1 MEREKLIRDDFPV
14 SPEGDGFDRASVTAH
29 LSAVAAHVAALE
41 SQINALEVE
50 RDALRR
56 RLGAVSPDEPP
67 TGSHPVPFT
76 RTGPPRG
83 PGARVNVLP
92 ENGHRAGSRFGR
104 VTRRA
109 NPEEEPGGTEEVR
122 PERAA
127 RAGSASGNDE
137 VAARLTASTLAL
149 EGADRET
156 IRQRLDSEYELTD
169 ADGLLDDVL
178 ARLA

>member
-41 SQINALEVE
+41 SEITALEVE
-50 RDALRR
+50 REALRR
-56 RLGAVSPDEPP
+56 RLGAISPDEPP

-83 PGARVNVLP
+83 PGARVDVLP
-92 ENGHRAGSRFGR
+92 ENGHRAGSRFGK
-104 VTRRA
+104 VTRRS
-109 NPEEEPGGTEEVR
+109 
-122 PERAA
+122 
-127 RAGSASGNDE
+127 RAGRNRPRAEEAEPESQQAEAPSGNDE

-156 IRQRLDSEYELTD
+156 IRQRLDSEYRLAD
-169 ADGLLDDVL
+169 PDGLLDDVL

>member
-14 SPEGDGFDRASVTAH
+14 APEGDGFDRASVTAH

-41 SQINALEVE
+41 SEINALEVE

-56 RLGAVSPDEPP
+56 RLGAISPDEPP

-109 NPEEEPGGTEEVR
+109 ANGPEAPGADAPPTEPPR
-122 PERAA
+122 Q
-127 RAGSASGNDE
+127 AGKPSGNDE

-156 IRQRLDSEYELTD
+156 IRQRLAAEYELAD
-169 ADGLLDDVL
+169 PDGLLDDVL